1 MPTIPVDKE
10 DLFKLLG
17 RSYTTE
23 EFDELCF
30 QFGIELD
37 EDTTEDVKGTDER
50 PQLKIEVPANRYD
63 MLCIEGIAQALNEFL
78 GNSESPKYTLNPAKP
93 EISLTI
99 KESTLPIRQYA
110 ASAIL
115 RNVVLD
121 ERAYESFIALQ
132 DKLHSNLC
140 RNRTLVAIG
149 THDLDTLTPPFTYE
163 ALAPKDINFV
173 PLNQTK
179 EMNGEELM
187 EFYEKDKNIGKF
199 LHIIKDSPVY
209 PVMLDANRTVASLP
223 PIINSDHSKISLNTR
238 NVWIDVTGTDRTKTE
253 IVINQLVAMFSRYCK
268 VPFEIEPV
276 EIISEHNGQSRV
288 CPNVTPRT
296 AQAEIS
302 YINSCVGLDYS
313 GDEISKLLKK
323 MSLDAATSASEKDA
337 IDVKIPITRSD
348 ILHQCDIMEDVA
360 IAYGYDNLKK
370 TKPQQSESLVAAP
383 LPVNKVA
390 DILRLT
396 SSQAGYL
403 EVMPL
408 TLSSHDENFGWLKQK
423 DDGTTAVKLENP
435 KTIEYQVVRTTLLPG
450 ILKTIKE
457 NRKHSLPIKV
467 FECGDIVLKDDK
479 LERGAFNQR
488 NWAAIYAGKT
498 SGFEM
503 VQGLLG
509 KIMQT
514 MRTPWLEKPS
524 EDKRRGYWIE
534 EDKENPTFFPGRGA
548 KIFFRSA
555 DNGEAQVIGSLGVL
569 HPEVMNNFDIP
580 YAASSVEI
588 NAEVFL

>member
-1 MPTIPVDKE
+1 MPTIGVDKE
-10 DLFKLLG
+10 DLFQLLG

-37 EDTTEDVKGTDER
+37 EDTTEECQGDER

-78 GNSESPKYTLNPAKP
+78 GNEQPPKYTLNPLKP

-99 KESTLPIRQYA
+99 KESVFPVRQYA

-115 RNVVLD
+115 RNVTFNQ
-121 ERAYESFIALQ
+121 RAYDSFIALQ
-132 DKLHSNLC
+132 DKLHTNLC

-163 ALAPKDINFV
+163 GLAPKDIKFK

-179 EMNGEELM
+179 EFNGEELM
-187 EFYEKDKNIGKF
+187 EFYEKDKNLGKYVP
-199 LHIIKDSPVY
+199 IIKDSSVY

-223 PIINSDHSKISLNTR
+223 PIINSDHSKITLNTK

-253 IVINQLVAMFSRYCK
+253 IVINQIVAMFSRYSQT
-268 VPFEIEPV
+268 PFEIEPIQ
-276 EIISEHNGQSRV
+276 IISEHNGQTR
-288 CPNVTPRT
+288 VTPNIAPREFKAET
-296 AQAEIS
+296 A
-302 YINSCVGLDYS
+302 YINSCLGLDYS
-313 GDEISKLLKK
+313 GEEIAKLLKK
-323 MSLDAATSASEKDA
+323 MALDATPSTSEDG
-337 IDVKIPITRSD
+337 ILNVKVPITRSD
-348 ILHQCDIMEDVA
+348 VLHQCDIMEDAA

-370 TKPQQSESLVAAP
+370 THPNSESMVASA

-390 DILRLT
+390 DILRLAT
-396 SSQAGYL
+396 SQAGYL

-408 TLSSHDENFGWLKQK
+408 TLCSHDENFAWLRAK
-423 DDGTTAVKLENP
+423 DDGTKAVKLENP

-450 ILKTIKE
+450 LLKTVKE

-488 NWAAIYAGKT
+488 NWAAMYVGKA
-498 SGFEM
+498 SGFEY

-514 MRTPWLEKPS
+514 MRTPWLEKPQ

-534 EDKENPTFFPGRGA
+534 EDKSNPTFFDGRGA
-548 KIFFRSA
+548 KVLFRSQEGGKA
-555 DNGEAQVIGSLGVL
+555 VEVGSIGVL
-569 HPEVMNNFDIP
+569 HPEVMNHFDIP
-580 YAASSVEI
+580 YAGSVVEI

>member
-1 MPTIPVDKE
+1 MPTIGVDKE
-10 DLFKLLG
+10 DLFQLLG

-37 EDTTEDVKGTDER
+37 EDTTEECQGDER

-78 GNSESPKYTLNPAKP
+78 GNEQPPKYTLNPLKP

-99 KESTLPIRQYA
+99 KESVFPVRQYA

-115 RNVVLD
+115 RNVTFNQ
-121 ERAYESFIALQ
+121 RAYDSFIALQ
-132 DKLHSNLC
+132 DKLHTNLC

-163 ALAPKDINFV
+163 GLAPKDIKFK

-179 EMNGEELM
+179 EFNGEELM
-187 EFYEKDKNIGKF
+187 EFYEKDKNLGKYVP
-199 LHIIKDSPVY
+199 IIKDSPVY

-223 PIINSDHSKISLNTR
+223 PIINSDHSKITLNTK

-253 IVINQLVAMFSRYCK
+253 IVINQIVAMFSRYSQT
-268 VPFEIEPV
+268 PFEIEPIQ
-276 EIISEHNGQSRV
+276 IISEHNGQTR
-288 CPNVTPRT
+288 VTPNIAPREFKAET
-296 AQAEIS
+296 A
-302 YINSCVGLDYS
+302 YINSCLGLDYS
-313 GDEISKLLKK
+313 GEEIAKLLKK
-323 MSLDAATSASEKDA
+323 MALDATPSTSEDG
-337 IDVKIPITRSD
+337 ILNVKVPITRSD
-348 ILHQCDIMEDVA
+348 VLHQCDIMEDAA

-370 TKPQQSESLVAAP
+370 THPNSESMVASA

-390 DILRLT
+390 DILRLAT
-396 SSQAGYL
+396 SQAGYL

-408 TLSSHDENFGWLKQK
+408 TLCSHDENFAWLRTK
-423 DDGTTAVKLENP
+423 DDGTKAVKLENP

-450 ILKTIKE
+450 LLKTVKE

-488 NWAAIYAGKT
+488 NWAAMYVGKA
-498 SGFEM
+498 SGFEY

-514 MRTPWLEKPS
+514 MRTPWLEKPQ

-534 EDKENPTFFPGRGA
+534 EDKSNPTFFDGRGA
-548 KIFFRSA
+548 KVLFRSQEGGKA
-555 DNGEAQVIGSLGVL
+555 VEVGSIGVL
-569 HPEVMNNFDIP
+569 HPEVMNHFDIP
-580 YAASSVEI
+580 YAGSVVEI

>member
-1 MPTIPVDKE
+1 MPTIGVDKE
-10 DLFKLLG
+10 DLFQLLG

-37 EDTTEDVKGTDER
+37 EDTTEECQGDER

-78 GNSESPKYTLNPAKP
+78 GNEQPPKYTLNPLKP

-99 KESTLPIRQYA
+99 KESVFPVRQYA

-115 RNVVLD
+115 RNVTFNQ
-121 ERAYESFIALQ
+121 RAYDSFIALQ
-132 DKLHSNLC
+132 DKLHTNLC

-163 ALAPKDINFV
+163 GLAPKDIKFK

-179 EMNGEELM
+179 EFNGEELM
-187 EFYEKDKNIGKF
+187 EFYEKDKNLGKYVP
-199 LHIIKDSPVY
+199 IIKDSPVY

-223 PIINSDHSKISLNTR
+223 PIINSDHSKITLNTK

-253 IVINQLVAMFSRYCK
+253 IVINQIVAMFSRYSQT
-268 VPFEIEPV
+268 PFEIEPIQ
-276 EIISEHNGQSRV
+276 IISEHNGQTR
-288 CPNVTPRT
+288 VTPNIAPREFKAET
-296 AQAEIS
+296 A
-302 YINSCVGLDYS
+302 YINSCLGLDYS
-313 GDEISKLLKK
+313 GEEIAKLLKK
-323 MSLDAATSASEKDA
+323 MALDATPSTSEDG
-337 IDVKIPITRSD
+337 ILNVKVPITRSD
-348 ILHQCDIMEDVA
+348 VLHQCDIMEDAA

-370 TKPQQSESLVAAP
+370 THPNSESMVASA

-390 DILRLT
+390 DILRLAT
-396 SSQAGYL
+396 SQAGYL

-408 TLSSHDENFGWLKQK
+408 TLCSHDENFAWLRAK
-423 DDGTTAVKLENP
+423 DDGTKAVKLENP

-450 ILKTIKE
+450 LLKTVKE

-488 NWAAIYAGKT
+488 NWAAMYVGKA
-498 SGFEM
+498 SGFEY

-514 MRTPWLEKPS
+514 MRTPWLEKPQ

-534 EDKENPTFFPGRGA
+534 EDKSNPTFFDGRGA
-548 KIFFRSA
+548 KVLFRSQEGGKA
-555 DNGEAQVIGSLGVL
+555 VEVGSIGVL
-569 HPEVMNNFDIP
+569 HPEVMNHFDIP
-580 YAASSVEI
+580 YAGSVVEI